1 MGVRKWGGGRRRT
14 ERQKREITVQT
25 AEVLKERSELGLRK
39 VFEEL
44 ITKKLPDLAK
54 GLHQQ
59 IQQVSKHT
67 V

>member
-1 MGVRKWGGGRRRT
+1 M
-14 ERQKREITVQT
+14 QT